1 MKVTVRRSPWL
12 LALLGVLLL
21 SACSRGIDTV
31 PALEPLRTPTTLRIP
46 IVAAS
51 DDAEE
56 IADGRMELHGGLLD
70 FSAKRGVPQTV
81 GLRFQNLAIPRGA
94 RITSAH
100 LEVRAGLAHSNPVT
114 LQVRAQAADNAPTF
128 TSARHNISSRP
139 TTAAVATWRP
149 LAWTQGRWGRSSDLR
164 EVIQEVVDRS
174 GWRSGNA
181 LALIV
186 TGDGRGERAAIAFGQ
201 NPANVPVLVVSFES
215 TQASAPATAPAAP
228 APSTSG
234 SLRLPLASPDDDIEE
249 TADGTIR
256 TGASTRSLDFSV
268 EAGVAQSVGLR
279 FTDVTVPQGA
289 KITRAHIDFRAS
301 AADAGALTLTVRGIN
316 ADNTPRF
323 TTARYNLSQRPT
335 TAASAL
341 WRPRP
346 WEVGQAVRTADLSA
360 IVQEIVNRPQWRSGN
375 AMAFIVSGDGRTKR
389 SAVSRDVSA
398 ADGPTLHIT
407 YEVTDAPAPPAPPP
421 APTPA
426 PDPTPAPE
434 PAPPAPQPEPTPP
447 APQPEPA
454 PGSKGPRGS
463 YTTLRA
469 NPNFSRNQLPAEVRV
484 WYDRLMNALEH
495 PKYHTHP
502 ALATSDPMQWAASG
516 DLFLIGRSLNTHVT
530 TLITVFRIT
539 RDPQL
544 LDEIDRLMQLA
555 RAELRDYDGDGYLNW
570 RYLTINNDPSN
581 HPFIGGDFHEMDEI
595 LTHALVAAVA
605 YVYQQNASNTR
616 YAERA
621 AFWTDYLKNH
631 FEAKWRQ
638 RKNRPTGFPFITKE
652 LTHAYSQ
659 WIRYHYYMGKL
670 MGESSYTAEA
680 RRMANNVA
688 KHMVEVDSPAG
699 PAFVWDHR
707 ISDVRR
713 YSNMGCQMFV
723 YLRYTMQAFQDL
735 ALEEFS
741 VFADRSFMNKVANG
755 FTSFVMDDD
764 INSYAPTICGSSDR
778 GGLLARAT
786 TRGTRS
792 LFAGRPYHVV
802 GPWDSTGKM
811 LDATMRTYAV
821 TEAFHMNSPRKTFLP
836 AAMVFM
842 LATQ

>member
-1 MKVTVRRSPWL
+1 M
-12 LALLGVLLL
+12 ALLGLLLL
-21 SACSRGIDTV
+21 SACSRGIDDAL
-31 PALEPLRTPTTLRIP
+31 PAFEPLSAPTTVRIP

-56 IADGRMELHGGLLD
+56 VTGGRMELDGGLLD
-70 FSAKRGVPQTV
+70 FSAKQGVPQIV

-100 LEVRAGLAHSNPVT
+100 LEVRAGLAHSSPVT

-149 LAWTQGRWGRSSDLR
+149 VAWTQGRWGRSSELKD
-164 EVIQEVVDRS
+164 VIQEVVSRS

-186 TGDGRGERAAIAFGQ
+186 TGDGRGERAAIAFGG
-201 NPANVPVLVVSFES
+201 NPANVPVLVVSFEPA
-215 TQASAPATAPAAP
+215 QASAPVTSPATPTP
-228 APSTSG
+228 QTGG
-234 SLRLPLASPDDDIEE
+234 SVRLPLASPEDDIEE
-249 TADGTIR
+249 TATGTIR

-268 EAGVAQSVGLR
+268 EGGVAQSVGLR
-279 FTDVTVPQGA
+279 FTNVTVPRGA
-289 KITRAHIDFRAS
+289 RITGAHIDFKAS
-301 AADAGALTLTVRGIN
+301 AADSGSLTLTVRGIS

-323 TTARYNLSQRPT
+323 TTANRNLSQRPT
-335 TAASAL
+335 TTAAAL

-360 IVQEIVNRPQWRSGN
+360 IVQEIVNRPNWRSGN
-375 AMAFIVSGDGRTKR
+375 AMAFVISGDGRTKR

-398 ADGPTLHIT
+398 TDGPRLTIT
-407 YEVTDAPAPPAPPP
+407 YEMAAAPAPTPPPP
-421 APTPA
+421 APAPS
-426 PDPTPAPE
+426 PDPTPAPA
-434 PAPPAPQPEPTPP
+434 PTPPAPQPTPEPTPP

-454 PGSKGPRGS
+454 PAPGSKRPRGS

-469 NPNFSRNQLPAEVRV
+469 NPNFSRNQLAAEVRL
-484 WYDRLMNALEH
+484 WYDRLMSAIEH
-495 PKYHTHP
+495 PKYHTHS
-502 ALATSDPMQWAASG
+502 ALAGSDPSRWASSG

-544 LDEIDRLMQLA
+544 LDEIDRLMQLT
-555 RAELRDYDGDGYLNW
+555 RADLRDYNGDGYLNW
-570 RYLTINNDPSN
+570 RYLTLTEPSGA
-581 HPFIGGDFHEMDEI
+581 PFIGDDYHEMDEI
-595 LTHALVAAVA
+595 LTHSLVAAAA
-605 YVYQQNASNTR
+605 YVFQQNAADPR

-621 AFWTDYLKNH
+621 AFWTDYLQNH

-659 WIRYHYYMGKL
+659 WIRYHYYMNKL
-670 MGESSYTAEA
+670 TGDGRYLSEA

-688 KHMVEVDSPAG
+688 NHMIEVDSPAG
-699 PAFVWDHR
+699 PAFIWDHR

-723 YLRYTMQAFQDL
+723 YLRHTMQAFQDL

-741 VFADRSFMNKVANG
+741 VFADHGFMSKVSNG

-764 INSYAPTICGSSDR
+764 VNSYAPTICGSSDR
-778 GGLLARAT
+778 GGLQARAT

-792 LFAGRPYHVV
+792 QFAGWPYYVT
-802 GPWDSTGKM
+802 GPWDGTGKL
-811 LDATMRTYAV
+811 LDATIRTYAL
-821 TEAFHMNSPRKTFLP
+821 TEAHHMNAPRKTVLP
-836 AAMVFM
+836 AAMVLM